1 MDKAWKKKVC
11 ISKQDEVKRGRA
23 SSRQLDILVEF
34 MAQHREFASGRFLSA
49 NGKVANE
56 EMWRRVADILN
67 ELPGP
72 SKAGS
77 DWRKCWTDLKCNVRG
92 RASKAKAARGATGNN
107 TTMVDLSQMDVKVLN
122 IIGVETSLGHPV
134 EEYGLPRRPEDVVE
148 YEVVFEADEML
159 NISAIPAALKPCV
172 TPNPPSLVISPPVC
186 VSPSSSPVDLPSSLV
201 NQPIPLSFYLPHLL
215 MNHPLLSF
223 HPPLHFHLINQLHLP
238 HPWIFPQARENQL

>member
-1 MDKAWKKKVC
+1 
-11 ISKQDEVKRGRA
+11 
-23 SSRQLDILVEF
+23 
-34 MAQHREFASGRFLSA
+34 
-49 NGKVANE
+49 
-56 EMWRRVADILN
+56 MWRRMADILN

-92 RASKAKAARGATGNN
+92 RASKAKAARGATGNI

-159 NISAIPAALKPCV
+159 NISAIPAASKPCV

-186 VSPSSSPVDLPSSLV
+186 VSPSSSPVNLPSSLV
-201 NQPIPLSFYLPHLL
+201 NQPSSPIILPSSPVNEPSSPIIPSSSPFSFNQPSTSTPSMDLPSGSKYKRIMLL
-215 MNHPLLSF
+215 
-223 HPPLHFHLINQLHLP
+223 
-238 HPWIFPQARENQL
+238 R